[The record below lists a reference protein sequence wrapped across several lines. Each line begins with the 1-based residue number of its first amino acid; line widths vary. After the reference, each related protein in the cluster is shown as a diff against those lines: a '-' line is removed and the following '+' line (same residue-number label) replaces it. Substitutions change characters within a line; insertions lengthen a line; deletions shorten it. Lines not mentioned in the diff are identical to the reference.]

1 LGFPLG
7 IQNPPIFYEDSIP
20 ALMYGSLGMVLG
32 HEITHGFDTM
42 GKRFD
47 SDGNYKN
54 WWNNLT
60 SEEFQKKTQCFVDQ
74 YNKYDFKV
82 FDLLKDYKG
91 PKATNGTT
99 TLNENIADNGG
110 MREAWGAYKLEQ
122 KEKEEKRLP
131 GLENYSSDQLFFMSF
146 GNMWCETK
154 SLGALASQLQ
164 SDPHSPAPVRVKAV
178 LSNMKEFQ
186 DAFQCKNGDKMV
198 NENKCIVW

>member
-1 LGFPLG
+1 M
-7 IQNPPIFYEDSIP
+7 PI
-20 ALMYGSLGMVLG
+20 
-32 HEITHGFDTM
+32 
-42 GKRFD
+42 
-47 SDGNYKN
+47 
-54 WWNNLT
+54 
-60 SEEFQKKTQCFVDQ
+60 
-74 YNKYDFKV
+74 
-82 FDLLKDYKG
+82 LL
-91 PKATNGTT
+91 
-99 TLNENIADNGG
+99 DNGG

-122 KEKEEKRLP
+122 KDKEEKRLP
-131 GLENYSSDQLFFMSF
+131 GLENYSSDQLYFMSF